1 MTGSRP
7 AGLPHSAIS
16 GSPRVCHSPEL
27 LAAYHGLPRL
37 RVPRHPPHAFL
48 RLTTKTDQA
57 ELTRIAS
64 KRVTFSC
71 EKVISI
77 KDSSIPRSTIH
88 PLSNSDDP
96 QGPKAKGSTIESGWT
111 ECVEAKR
118 LRDVFTHLGVSYSRS
133 VKEVIQPQV
142 PLRLPCYDFAPVTA
156 LAFGRLVSL
165 RSSDTDF
172 GRSQLPWRDGRCVQG
187 PGTYSPWRS

>member
-57 ELTRIAS
+57 ELTRIVS

-96 QGPKAKGSTIESGWT
+96 HGPKAKGSTIESGWT

-118 LRDVFTHLGVSYSRS
+118 LRDAFRRCRSFALTRSGRSSYSR
-133 VKEVIQPQV
+133 
-142 PLRLPCYDFAPVTA
+142 PLR
-156 LAFGRLVSL
+156 
-165 RSSDTDF
+165 
-172 GRSQLPWRDGRCVQG
+172 
-187 PGTYSPWRS
+187 

>member
-1 MTGSRP
+1 M
-7 AGLPHSAIS
+7 PHSAIS

-37 RVPRHPPHAFL
+37 RVPRHPPHAFS
-48 RLTTKTDQA
+48 RLTTKSPAKQNYAHCFKTSDVF
-57 ELTRIAS
+57 LRKS
-64 KRVTFSC
+64 HLS
-71 EKVISI
+71 

-96 QGPKAKGSTIESGWT
+96 HGVSQGVNNREWNGQNVS
-111 ECVEAKR
+111 KR
-118 LRDVFTHLGVSYSRS
+118 SDYEMLSLAAREGVSYSRS

-156 LAFGRLVSL
+156 LAFGRLAPCGFRHGL
-165 RSSDTDF
+165 RALTASMA
-172 GRSQLPWRDGRCVQG
+172 
-187 PGTYSPWRS
+187 